1 MPVVSK
7 VQQKYPEY
15 MNTVDGKVDDVVSKA
30 VDIWTSKIAPSA
42 PVTMAKSAIAAYPG
56 KVETLMAQR
65 EEYFKK
71 IEAFLADLKAK
82 AVALP
87 AEITAAITAAIAD
100 ARAKVDDAQLFEKVK
115 TAYETALKYPAV
127 IAVVEKT
134 APVAA
139 KAVEV
144 AGPYYVKAKE
154 AATPYVAKATEVV
167 GPYVTMVADK
177 FTKKVPELN

>member
-1 MPVVSK
+1 MLRLSR
-7 VQQKYPEY
+7 
-15 MNTVDGKVDDVVSKA
+15 TIDGLACIDG
-30 VDIWTSKIAPSA
+30 DIVRSA
-42 PVTMAKSAIAAYPG
+42 SVGFAGLSSLG
-56 KVETLMAQR
+56 V
-65 EEYFKK
+65 
-71 IEAFLADLKAK
+71 
-82 AVALP
+82 LP
-87 AEITAAITAAIAD
+87 AAAIAD

-154 AATPYVAKATEVV
+154 AATPYVAKATEVA

-177 FTKKVPELN
+177 FTKKVPELD

>member
-7 VQQKYPEY
+7 VQEKYPEY

-100 ARAKVDDAQLFEKVK
+100 ARAKVDDAHL
-115 TAYETALKYPAV
+115 
-127 IAVVEKT
+127 
-134 APVAA
+134 
-139 KAVEV
+139 
-144 AGPYYVKAKE
+144 
-154 AATPYVAKATEVV
+154 
-167 GPYVTMVADK
+167 
-177 FTKKVPELN
+177 

>member
-1 MPVVSK
+1 
-7 VQQKYPEY
+7 
-15 MNTVDGKVDDVVSKA
+15 
-30 VDIWTSKIAPSA
+30 
-42 PVTMAKSAIAAYPG
+42 
-56 KVETLMAQR
+56 MAQR

-154 AATPYVAKATEVV
+154 AATPYVANATEVA

-177 FTKKVPELN
+177 FTKKVPELD